1 MTRRRIFVARH
12 GETDWN
18 RAGRFQGRTDV
29 ALNAT
34 GRAQAAD
41 LAERA
46 RGLGIAAV
54 AASDLSRARDT
65 AAIVG
70 AALGVPLVHVHADLR
85 ERGYGVFE
93 GKTREECEAGW
104 PDAWQAWATG
114 GHYQPPDAEPRE
126 ELVERLLRGFER
138 VRRLDPEHHPILVV
152 SHGGAIRTF
161 VEAITGARP
170 SPVPNAAVFEIEHD
184 DAGWQGA
191 RMIGP

>member
-1 MTRRRIFVARH
+1 MGRIYVARH
-12 GETDWN
+12 GETEWN

-29 ALNAT
+29 PLNET
-34 GRAQAAD
+34 GRAQARE

-54 AASDLSRARDT
+54 GASDLARAEET

-70 AALGVPLVHVHADLR
+70 AALGVPLAHVHEDLR

-93 GKTREECEAGW
+93 GKSREECEAGW
-104 PDAWQAWATG
+104 PEAWAAWQQG
-114 GHYQPPDAEPRE
+114 GYWEPPGAEPRA

-161 VEAITGARP
+161 IEATSGVRP
-170 SPVPNAAVFEIEHD
+170 APVQNAAIFEVTHD
-184 DAGWQGA
+184 EAGFGA
-191 RMIGP
+191 SRLLTG